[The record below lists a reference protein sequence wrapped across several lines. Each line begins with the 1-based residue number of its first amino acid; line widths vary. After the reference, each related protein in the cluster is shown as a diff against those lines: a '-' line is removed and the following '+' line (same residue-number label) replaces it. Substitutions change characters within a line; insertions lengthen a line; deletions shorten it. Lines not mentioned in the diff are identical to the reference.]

1 MGVPELDT
9 YADFWSVWRRRRRPY
24 LVMAILTVILFAGT
38 AGYIAW
44 GLHRDGTLDRTGV
57 RTQATVEK
65 VMPST
70 GDGDDRIRLTF
81 ADARGRR
88 VVATTRVNDAGKYK
102 AGDSVAI
109 VYDRSNPHRVRTIGD
124 AAPTWEDNLVIPV
137 VVILILLPVSLYG
150 LASSFR
156 LRRLEKRSGSGT
168 PMMLNVVCTFRHR
181 RQVAWAVLDNADTTD
196 LAVRIPVQFCDKPLA
211 PNTPVTV
218 KGKTRPGGR
227 VIIHGPDRVILPLGR
242 MRPKRKVRVDN

>member
-1 MGVPELDT
+1 
-9 YADFWSVWRRRRRPY
+9 
-24 LVMAILTVILFAGT
+24 
-38 AGYIAW
+38 
-44 GLHRDGTLDRTGV
+44 V
-57 RTQATVEK
+57 RTEATVEK

-81 ADARGRR
+81 TDARGRR

-124 AAPTWEDNLVIPV
+124 AAPTWADNLVIPV
-137 VVILILLPVSLYG
+137 VVILILLPVILYG

-168 PMMLNVVCTFRHR
+168 PMMLNVVCTSGIDDKSRGRSLTTPTR
-181 RQVAWAVLDNADTTD
+181 RPS
-196 LAVRIPVQFCDKPLA
+196 RCGSRCSS
-211 PNTPVTV
+211 VTNLSRR
-218 KGKTRPGGR
+218 TRR
-227 VIIHGPDRVILPLGR
+227 SR
-242 MRPKRKVRVDN
+242 